1 MEPQCIVLLFG
12 KRKCGKDYFASE
24 LAKNFTKVSI
34 LHLSN
39 PIKRDFAQL
48 HGLNFEELLTSSAYK
63 DIYRKEMIAFGEA
76 QRNLDSFVFCQGVT
90 KDVTS
95 DVWIVVDNRRPTD
108 LEYFTLTY
116 PDKCMTVKITA
127 NESTRQGRGW
137 TWTEGVDNVTS
148 ECGLDH
154 WVPDLVVD
162 NSEGSSEV
170 FNQSLG
176 FVKTFCERLSKQS

>member
-1 MEPQCIVLLFG
+1 MEPRCIVLLFG

-24 LAKNFTKVSI
+24 LAEHFISPSI
-34 LHLSN
+34 LHLSI

-48 HGLNFEELLTSSAYK
+48 HGLNYEELLTSSAYK

-76 QRNLDSFVFCQGVT
+76 QRNLDPSVFCRGVT

-108 LEYFTLTY
+108 LEYFKSTY
-116 PDKCMTVKITA
+116 PNKCLVVKITA

-137 TWTEGVDNVTS
+137 TWTEGVDDVTS

-154 WVPDLVVD
+154 WVPDLAVD
-162 NSEGSSEV
+162 NSEGSSEAYH
-170 FNQSLG
+170 QSMKL
-176 FVKTFCERLSKQS
+176 VKTFCDRLSKQN